1 MKQSV
6 VLRIATPVSLER
18 ILPLFR
24 AYQAYY
30 STLTTA
36 DEAKTRRFLAELL
49 ANPEAGFAVLAESDQ
64 AIVGFATGFFTVS
77 GVLAE
82 RMVHLGDLYV
92 LPEHRHQGIATALI
106 DRVTEEARARGIG
119 LVRWL
124 SVATNTEINQWY
136 ASLSTTNGDFKL
148 FLKPTGLS

>member
-1 MKQSV
+1 MKQTA
-6 VLRIATPVSLER
+6 VLRIAEPASLEK

-30 STLTTA
+30 STLTSA
-36 DEAKTRRFLAELL
+36 DEAKTRRFLADLL
-49 ANPEAGFAVLAESDQ
+49 AHPETGFAVTAEVQ
-64 AIVGFATGFFTVS
+64 HTIVGFATGFVTVS

-92 LPEHRHQGIATALI
+92 LPDHRHKGIATALI
-106 DRVTEEARARGIG
+106 DRVTEEARTRGFG

-124 SVATNTEINQWY
+124 SVASNTKLNQWY
-136 ASLSTTNGDFKL
+136 SSLGTTSGDFKL
-148 FLKPTGLS
+148 FLKSTGQV